1 LGHGARYC
9 ENLPPSE
16 LPAKKYAAE
25 YVRPNG
31 ERTIITTGEW
41 ASTIAKKKAT
51 ISVHECEWEP
61 FNPSRKDGFI
71 DVGHGWIED

>member
-1 LGHGARYC
+1 MERVTVRTYLQVHS
-9 ENLPPSE
+9 LP
-16 LPAKKYAAE
+16 KKYAAE

-31 ERTIITTGEW
+31 ERAIITTGEW

>member
-1 LGHGARYC
+1 MERVTLRTYLQVHS
-9 ENLPPSE
+9 LP
-16 LPAKKYAAE
+16 KKYAAE

-31 ERTIITTGEW
+31 ERTVITTGEW

>member
-1 LGHGARYC
+1 VLVDDARGVT
-9 ENLPPSE
+9 PS
-16 LPAKKYAAE
+16 LSL

-41 ASTIAKKKAT
+41 ASTIAKKKVA
-51 ISVHECEWEP
+51 ISGHECEWEP